1 VQQNPSLMARF
12 GDHKR
17 LLTFA
22 ASSPLVADTRQD
34 GCTPPGGFDVPRYLA
49 PYHAWKFQKYNVLC
63 VKECIPSEEIQMPRP
78 KSKVTNGTT
87 KADLIRRAAKT
98 LPKPIRPRDIIAVLK
113 AKGVEVSSAQVS
125 TTLRASGFR
134 RRRRH
139 RPKNARAIA
148 GRVSPGNGINLDAL
162 LAAKALIQKVGSVD
176 AAEEALRALKR
187 LA

>member
-1 VQQNPSLMARF
+1 VQQNPPLMARF
-12 GDHKR
+12 GEHKR

-22 ASSPLVADTRQD
+22 ASSPLIADTRQD

-49 PYHAWKFQKYNVLC
+49 PYRARQFQKYNVLC
-63 VKECIPSEEIQMPRP
+63 VRECIPSEEIQMPRP

-87 KADLIRRAAKT
+87 KADLIRRAAQT
-98 LPKPIRPRDIIAVLK
+98 LPKPIRPRDIIAALK

-134 RRRRH
+134 RRRRS
-139 RPKNARAIA
+139 KNARVMA

>member
-1 VQQNPSLMARF
+1 VQQNPPLMARF

-17 LLTFA
+17 PLTFA
-22 ASSPLVADTRQD
+22 ASSPLIADIRQD

-49 PYHAWKFQKYNVLC
+49 PYHAWQFQKYNVLC

-98 LPKPIRPRDIIAVLK
+98 LPKPIRPRDIIVALK
-113 AKGVEVSSAQVS
+113 AKEVEVSSAQVS
-125 TTLRASGFR
+125 ATLRASGFR
-134 RRRRH
+134 RRRR
-139 RPKNARAIA
+139 RPKNARAMA
-148 GRVSPGNGINLDAL
+148 GRVSSGNGINLDAL

-176 AAEEALRALKR
+176 AAEEALRVLK
-187 LA
+187 